1 MVERQLIGALVAC
14 AALAA
19 GCSSPAPQQQAT
31 VQLVDQQ
38 QYAKAMR
45 DNYSAFTWPKG
56 HRPDLA
62 VLAEKSGP
70 GEDRLPSG
78 SERVILEITNSCA
91 WYLDWA
97 EARRRGDQA
106 AATAALK
113 VMDEVLPKF
122 SPEDPDGQRYARE
135 TAAKAKAGDGTQA
148 ADYVTSNCDAVRW
161 T

>member
-1 MVERQLIGALVAC
+1 MVERVVLTGLAALVA
-14 AALAA
+14 LVA
-19 GCSSPAPQQQAT
+19 GCSSPPPPAP

-38 QYAKAMR
+38 QYTKALQ
-45 DNYSAFTWPKG
+45 DTYSRFTWPPGRK
-56 HRPDLA
+56 PDLA

-70 GEDRLPSG
+70 GQDRLPAG
-78 SERVILEITNSCA
+78 SERIVLEISNSCA

-97 EARRRGDQA
+97 DARQRGDQA
-106 AATAALK
+106 AAAAALK

-135 TAAKAKAGDGTQA
+135 TAAKAKTGDGAQA
-148 ADYVTSNCDAVRW
+148 ADYVTANCEAVLW